1 MKNKF
6 LKRLES
12 EILVLD
18 GATGTMLQKKGMKPG
33 SCPEELNLSNP
44 AMIKEV
50 HKEYIEAGVDII
62 TSNTFGGNRIKLSE
76 YGLEGRLKE
85 INTAAV
91 SIAKKAAGK
100 RCLVMSTIGPT
111 GKFLQPIGNLSFDE
125 TYKVFKEQI
134 AACVKA
140 GADIIGFETFS
151 DIKEIRAGII
161 AARDVSP
168 DIPILAMMTFQ
179 PVTPF
184 EKGGK
189 SPLPPFEKG
198 GSGGISDMRTVVGTD
213 PETACVILNALG
225 ADLVGGNCSL
235 GPEGLIEVFRRMN
248 KISRKPLVFEPNAG
262 MPELCNGITCYP
274 ASPETMAEFAIKFA
288 KEGVNIIG
296 GCCGTTPG
304 HIKKIVRAVKKI
316 KPKKKNI
323 HAYTAVSSRT
333 KTVFLGYG
341 NPPNPPLEKGGAII
355 PPFRKGEAIIP
366 PFRKGGSIIPP
377 FIKGGLGGII
387 GERINPTGKKL
398 LSAELKDG
406 NVSIIRDEAMKQAE
420 AGADILD
427 INVGA
432 PGTDEIKMMEKA
444 VFAVQGAV
452 NLPLMLDSNNPA
464 VLEAGLKASD
474 GKVIINSVN
483 GEEKS
488 LKTILPLAK
497 KYGAAVLGLTLDG
510 KGIPKTAGGR
520 LKIAERIL
528 KNAVKIG
535 IPREDVIF
543 DCLTLTVSAEPMQG
557 LETLKALR
565 MVKDK
570 FGSSTILGVSNVSF
584 GLPAR
589 PLINSSF
596 LSMALQTGLDAAIIN
611 PMDQRMME
619 AFHASLV
626 LIGKD
631 LRAERYIKKY
641 SQQSAV
647 GSVGQGFSLATGGIA
662 DKLKKAIIE
671 GDKDRIAAMVEESL
685 RDGMKPM
692 DVSNNALIPGLE
704 EVGRR
709 FDKGIYFLPQV
720 ILSAETMQ
728 AAFGRLKK
736 ELKESE
742 FTSHGKVVMATVQ
755 GDIHDIGK
763 NIVCTLLQN
772 HGFDVIDLGKNV
784 PAKTIFE
791 EARKAKADIVGLSAL
806 MTTTMV
812 EMENV
817 IKLFR
822 TEGVDTLIM
831 VGGAV
836 LTKKYAE
843 DIGADGYGKDAM
855 DAVARAK
862 ELMKKT

>member
-1 MKNKF
+1 
-6 LKRLES
+6 
-12 EILVLD
+12 
-18 GATGTMLQKKGMKPG
+18 
-33 SCPEELNLSNP
+33 
-44 AMIKEV
+44 
-50 HKEYIEAGVDII
+50 
-62 TSNTFGGNRIKLSE
+62 
-76 YGLEGRLKE
+76 
-85 INTAAV
+85 
-91 SIAKKAAGK
+91 
-100 RCLVMSTIGPT
+100 
-111 GKFLQPIGNLSFDE
+111 
-125 TYKVFKEQI
+125 
-134 AACVKA
+134 
-140 GADIIGFETFS
+140 
-151 DIKEIRAGII
+151 
-161 AARDVSP
+161 
-168 DIPILAMMTFQ
+168 
-179 PVTPF
+179 
-184 EKGGK
+184 
-189 SPLPPFEKG
+189 
-198 GSGGISDMRTVVGTD
+198 
-213 PETACVILNALG
+213 
-225 ADLVGGNCSL
+225 VGGNCSL

-262 MPELCNGITCYP
+262 MPELRSGITCYP
-274 ASPETMAEFAIKFA
+274 ASPETMAEYAIKFA

-296 GCCGTTPG
+296 GCCGTTPE
-304 HIKKIVRAVKKI
+304 HIKKVVKAVKKI
-316 KPKKKNI
+316 KPKKRNVPS
-323 HAYTAVSSRT
+323 YTAVSSRT
-333 KTVFLGYG
+333 KTVFLGYS
-341 NPPNPPLEKGGAII
+341 NPPAPT
-355 PPFRKGEAIIP
+355 
-366 PFRKGGSIIPP
+366 
-377 FIKGGLGGII
+377 FIKGGTGGVI

-398 LSAELKDG
+398 LSAELKEG

-432 PGTDEIKMMEKA
+432 PGADEIKMMEKA
-444 VFAVQGAV
+444 VFIVQGAV

-497 KYGAAVLGLTLDG
+497 KYGAAVLGLTLDE

-520 LKIAERIL
+520 IKIAERIL

-535 IPREDVIF
+535 IPKEDVIF

-565 MVKDK
+565 IVKDK

-584 GLPAR
+584 GLPSR
-589 PLINSSF
+589 PLINSAF
-596 LSMALQTGLDAAIIN
+596 LSMALEAGLDAAIIN

-619 AFHASLV
+619 SFDASLV
-626 LIGKD
+626 LINKD
-631 LRAERYIKKY
+631 ARAERYIKKY
-641 SQQSAV
+641 SRESRVGNQQIPPIPPLQK
-647 GSVGQGFSLATGGIA
+647 GGEGGFNIS

-671 GDKDRIAAMVEESL
+671 GDKDRIVAMVEESL

-709 FDKGIYFLPQV
+709 FNEGIYFLPQV

-728 AAFGRLKK
+728 TAFGRLKK

-784 PAKTIFE
+784 PAKTILE
-791 EARKAKADIVGLSAL
+791 EAQKAKADIVGLSAL

-822 TEGVDTLIM
+822 TEGVDTPIM

-836 LTKKYAE
+836 LTQKYSQE
-843 DIGADGYGKDAM
+843 IGADRYGKDAM
-855 DAVARAK
+855 DAVAKAK
-862 ELMKKT
+862 ELVKKKTMQNIKLSISNVK